1 MNFQD
6 RYSDWKT
13 GHPILW
19 WTAAI
24 SAGLCLLFATGG
36 LAFLVLALASAP
48 AQSGVGSF
56 VGWLLALNTT
66 QYTWFIT
73 RAAGLTTYLLLWLSM
88 VWGLAVASR
97 ILEGKLHGSFTYDFH
112 QFISLLAIGFVIVH
126 VVVLLF
132 DQYLTFSVPQILI
145 PFISTYRPLWVGV
158 GILSL
163 YLTLLVTVT
172 FYLRDRI
179 GRKAFS
185 QIHVLSLLAFVAAAA
200 HGLYAGTDSPL
211 PAVQLMYAGTFLSI
225 VFLTVYWF
233 VLLRM
238 KKRQTTSPEKVVRL
252 KPVQITQPNR
262 VR

>member
-1 MNFQD
+1 MNSQD
-6 RYSDWKT
+6 KYAEWKA
-13 GHPILW
+13 GHPVLW
-19 WTAAI
+19 WLAAI
-24 SAGLCLLFATGG
+24 SAGVCLLFAAGG
-36 LAFLVLALASAP
+36 LAFLVLALSP
-48 AQSGVGSF
+48 GPDSLAQTGTGSF
-56 VGWLLALNTT
+56 VAWLLALNTT

-88 VWGLAVASR
+88 IWGLAVASR

-112 QFISLLAIGFVIVH
+112 QFISLLAIGFVVVH

-132 DQYLTFSVPQILI
+132 DQYLTFSVPQVLI
-145 PFISTYRPLWVGV
+145 PFISTYRPLWVGI
-158 GILSL
+158 GIISL

-185 QIHVLSLLAFVAAAA
+185 RIHVLSLLAFVGAAA
-200 HGLYAGTDSPL
+200 HGLYSGTDSPL
-211 PAVQLMYAGTFLSI
+211 LTVQLMYAGTFLSI

-238 KKRQTTSPEKVVRL
+238 KKHPENVVRPNL
-252 KPVQITQPNR
+252 AKPTR
-262 VR
+262 L